1 MELLGEYLKRI
12 RESRN
17 LTLDAVASKTKISL
31 SYLNAIEKSRFDDL
45 PGDVFTKGFLRT
57 YARFLSTDEKDII
70 ERYNQWVREFRAPD
84 KKAEEAIP
92 KEEEKKGDAAENKKI
107 IQIAGAAAVI
117 LLVILMAIFLRKEE
131 PVKKIEERIDKEP
144 KSEKT
149 VIKENDKIVQG
160 EAGVR
165 DIQGHSTDKTDKTD
179 KKDEVPIQQQ
189 QAAQVKKE
197 KKGISLVIKA
207 TEPSWLTVTIDNK
220 DKKDMLLQPEEK
232 ISLKAEE
239 GFLLTLGNAGGV
251 EIEFNGKKLEPF
263 GPPGRVVSNI
273 LLAKEKIGHK
283 KTAPPIKKPAAS
295 KEEIKEEG
303 AQSPPQNGQ

>member
-17 LTLDAVASKTKISL
+17 LTIDAVAAKTKISL

-57 YARFLSTDEKDII
+57 YARFLSIDEKDII
-70 ERYNQWVREFRAPD
+70 DRYNQWVREFRAPD
-84 KKAEEAIP
+84 KKAEETIP

-117 LLVILMAIFLRKEE
+117 LLVILAVIFLRKEE
-131 PVKKIEERIDKEP
+131 PVKKAEERIDRKP

-165 DIQGHSTDKTDKTD
+165 DEQGPSTDKTD
-179 KKDEVPIQQQ
+179 KKDASPIQQQ
-189 QAAQVKKE
+189 QVALVKKE
-197 KKGISLVIKA
+197 KKSLSLVIKA
-207 TEPSWLTVTIDNK
+207 IEPSWLTVTIDNK
-220 DKKDMLLQPEEK
+220 DKKDMLLQPEER
-232 ISLKAEE
+232 ISLKAEDD
-239 GFLLTLGNAGGV
+239 FLLTLGNAGGV

-273 LLAKEKIGHK
+273 LLTKEKVSRK
-283 KTAPPIKKPAAS
+283 KVETS
-295 KEEIKEEG
+295 E
-303 AQSPPQNGQ
+303 

>member
-17 LTLDAVASKTKISL
+17 LTIDAVAAKTKISL

-57 YARFLSTDEKDII
+57 YARFLSIDEKDII
-70 ERYNQWVREFRAPD
+70 DRYNQWVREFRAPD
-84 KKAEEAIP
+84 KKAEETIP

-117 LLVILMAIFLRKEE
+117 LLVILAVIFLRKEE
-131 PVKKIEERIDKEP
+131 PVKKAEERIDRKP

-165 DIQGHSTDKTDKTD
+165 DEQGPSTDKTD
-179 KKDEVPIQQQ
+179 KKDASPIQQQ
-189 QAAQVKKE
+189 QVALVKKE
-197 KKGISLVIKA
+197 KKSLSLVIKA
-207 TEPSWLTVTIDNK
+207 IEPSWLTVTIDNK
-220 DKKDMLLQPEEK
+220 DKKDMLLQPEER
-232 ISLKAEE
+232 ISLKAEDD
-239 GFLLTLGNAGGV
+239 FLLTLGNAGGV

-283 KTAPPIKKPAAS
+283 KTAPAIKKPADP
-295 KEEIKEEG
+295 KEKGKEDG
-303 AQSPPQNGQ
+303 ALSPHQDSQ